1 MMTIERGEA
10 KALAPAAGAKEG
22 AVKAGRFL
30 GSLKD
35 VLLAASRDELPA
47 SAATSGI
54 TGRTLVQQA
63 VAPPLPMV
71 AAAKANEPAPLP
83 VTLPAIIPR
92 AEDAARLA
100 RTMPAPRA
108 ADRHSEPDA
117 PTTRVVRRESP
128 TVAESN
134 NDRTVLLRG
143 RQKIE
148 RAKFERDPVVGFLI
162 VVGGRGLGAFRPIF
176 EGNNTV
182 GRATSNRI
190 AIDFGDDTISSEA
203 QAYLRYDATDRSFLF
218 VPNLAKTN
226 VVSVNDKRPA
236 GAVELKA
243 MDVITLGRTQVAL
256 LPFCGADFDWSEISE
271 SKT

>member
-1 MMTIERGEA
+1 MTIERGQANALGTATGA
-10 KALAPAAGAKEG
+10 KAG

-35 VLLAASRDELPA
+35 ALLAASRDELPA
-47 SAATSGI
+47 AAVTAGI
-54 TGRTLVQQA
+54 VVQQA
-63 VAPPLPMV
+63 VAPPLPVV
-71 AAAKANEPAPLP
+71 AAVKAVELP
-83 VTLPAIIPR
+83 PPPVSLPAVIPR

-100 RTMPAPRA
+100 RTMPVPRA
-108 ADRHSEPDA
+108 VDRHSEPDA
-117 PTTRVVRRESP
+117 PPTTRVVRRETP
-128 TVAESN
+128 AVAEPN
-134 NDRTVLLRG
+134 PDRTVLLRG

-148 RAKFERDPVVGFLI
+148 RAKFDRDPVVGFLV
-162 VVGGRGLGAFRPIF
+162 VVGGPGLGAFRPIF

-182 GRATSNRI
+182 GRAASNRI

-203 QAYLRYDATDRSFLF
+203 QAYIRYDATDRSFLF

-236 GAVELKA
+236 GAVELKP

-256 LPFCGADFDWSEISE
+256 LPFCGSDFDWSEISE
-271 SKT
+271 PKT

>member
-1 MMTIERGEA
+1 MTIERAEPVTGA
-10 KALAPAAGAKEG
+10 TPNGAKG
-22 AVKAGRFL
+22 FL

-35 VLLAASRDELPA
+35 ALLAASRDELPVA
-47 SAATSGI
+47 VTPPATVKPAKLIELAA
-54 TGRTLVQQA
+54 LQPPP
-63 VAPPLPMV
+63 VA
-71 AAAKANEPAPLP
+71 
-83 VTLPAIIPR
+83 LPAVIPR

-100 RTMPAPRA
+100 RTMPVPVPRPVSPA
-108 ADRHSEPDA
+108 SDRHREVEAP
-117 PTTRVVRRESP
+117 PTTRVVRRDAAA
-128 TVAESN
+128 VLESN
-134 NDRTVLLRG
+134 PDRTVLLRG

-148 RAKFERDPVVGFLI
+148 RVKFERDPVVGFLV
-162 VVGGRGLGAFRPIF
+162 VVGGPGLGAFRPVF

-182 GRATSNRI
+182 GRSTSNRV

-203 QAYLRYDATDRSFLF
+203 QAYIRYDATDRSFLF

-256 LPFCGADFDWSEISE
+256 LPFCGSDFDWSEISE
-271 SKT
+271 SKD

>member
-1 MMTIERGEA
+1 MTIERGEA
-10 KALAPAAGAKEG
+10 NAVATVTGAKAS

-35 VLLAASRDELPA
+35 ALMAASRDELPA
-47 SAATSGI
+47 A
-54 TGRTLVQQA
+54 A
-63 VAPPLPMV
+63 VAVPHAVTPPLPVV
-71 AAAKANEPAPLP
+71 AAVKVIASPPQP
-83 VTLPAIIPR
+83 VSLPAVIPR
-92 AEDAARLA
+92 AEDAARIA
-100 RTMPAPRA
+100 RTMPAPRSA
-108 ADRHSEPDA
+108 ERHSEPDA
-117 PTTRVVRRESP
+117 PPTTRVVRRE
-128 TVAESN
+128 TQAVAEPN
-134 NDRTVLLRG
+134 PDRTVLLRG

-148 RAKFERDPVVGFLI
+148 RVTFDRDPVVGFLV
-162 VVGGRGLGAFRPIF
+162 VVGGPGLGAFRPIF

-190 AIDFGDDTISSEA
+190 PVDFGDDTISAEA
-203 QAYLRYDATDRSFLF
+203 QAYIRYDATDRSFLF

-256 LPFCGADFDWSEISE
+256 LPFCGSDFDWSEISE
-271 SKT
+271 TKV